1 MLPLENIDTIQD
13 ALFILEHELKQPEDV
28 ILEMPYWII
37 KKRLQ
42 QWEEMKKRE
51 KEGMDKAN
59 QGIKK

>member
-42 QWEEMKKRE
+42 QWEEMKKAE
-51 KEGMDKAN
+51 KNRMDEAN
-59 QGIKK
+59 KNVKK